1 MAKDQRRPTNDQS
14 IAQPIPELLKAESSR
29 LIYNNFGA
37 PVRAPT
43 LTMPSRGHGKSGAVA
58 EANKAGKTY
67 EGLSRQQL
75 IDLYRVMYTSRRL
88 DDREIVLKR
97 QQKTFFQIS
106 GAGHE
111 AVTAA
116 AGFAMKPSYD
126 WFFPYYRDRA
136 LCLALGTTP
145 DEMLLQA
152 VGAAD
157 DPSSGGRQMPSHW
170 GYKRLNVVTQS
181 SCTGTQILH
190 AVGCA
195 EASRYFMMHPNAG
208 QKARGDYRE
217 FKDVQFHGDEVT
229 YVSLGDGT
237 TSEGEFWE
245 SMNAAANQRLP
256 IVFLVEDNG
265 YAISVPVEV
274 QTAGGNISRLV
285 SGFPNFHFEE
295 IDGTD
300 PVVSYGALSRAVAH
314 CRAGVGPSFVHAH
327 VIRPYS
333 HSLSDDEKLYRPD
346 IERERD
352 AARDP
357 ISRMQL
363 FLIRDGILDEK
374 GINKLEKEVDDGL
387 QAAVDRVLAAPLPQP
402 ETIKQYLYSPDLDPT
417 SPMFD
422 TQVSMGGDARTSNNS
437 VSAGEGASASLSTGV
452 RASTEQGAQEKK
464 AAPKTMADLIN
475 ATLRDEMKRD
485 ERIVIFGEDVAD
497 CSREEYL
504 RQKMVK
510 GKGGVFKLTSGLQ
523 CDFGSDR
530 VFNSPIAEASI
541 AGRAVGMAVRGLKPV
556 AEIQFFDYIWPAM
569 MQLRNELPVMRWRS
583 NGDFSAPCVIRVAIG
598 GYLTGGAIY
607 HSQCGESIFT
617 HTPGMRVIFPSNA
630 LDAAGLLRTA
640 IRCDDPVMFL
650 EHKRLYR
657 ESYGR
662 AAYPGPDY
670 MIPFGKAKIVHPGT
684 DLTVITYGAV
694 VPRALQAVQKL
705 DREAGLKIELIDLRS
720 LNPYDWETI
729 AASVQ
734 KTNRV
739 LVAYEDTLSWGYGA
753 EIAARIADE
762 LFENLD
768 APVKRVAAKDT
779 FIAYQPVLESAILPQ
794 VQDLYLAM
802 KELAEY

>member
-1 MAKDQRRPTNDQS
+1 
-14 IAQPIPELLKAESSR
+14 
-29 LIYNNFGA
+29 
-37 PVRAPT
+37 
-43 LTMPSRGHGKSGAVA
+43 MPNRSHGKSGAVA

-75 IDLYRVMYTSRRL
+75 IEAYRLMYTSRRL
-88 DDREIVLKR
+88 DDREIMLKR
-97 QQKTFFQIS
+97 QQKIFFQIS

-111 AVTAA
+111 AVTVA
-116 AGFAMKPSYD
+116 AGMAMKPGYD

-136 LCLALGTTP
+136 LCLALGATP
-145 DEMLLQA
+145 HEMLLQA
-152 VGAAD
+152 VGAAE

-195 EASRYFMMHPNAG
+195 EASRYLMLHPNAG
-208 QKARGDYRE
+208 QKAQGDYRE
-217 FKDVQFHGDEVT
+217 FKDVEFHGDEVT

-245 SMNAAANQRLP
+245 AMNSSANLRLP

-300 PVVSYGALSRAVAH
+300 PVVSYGAMSRAVAH
-314 CRAGVGPSFVHAH
+314 CRAGIGPSFIHAH

-346 IERERD
+346 IERQRD

-357 ISRMQL
+357 ISRMQM
-363 FLIRDGILDEK
+363 FLIREGVLDEK
-374 GINKLEKEVDDGL
+374 GINRLEKDVDDSL
-387 QAAVDRVLAAPLPQP
+387 QAAVDQALAAALPQP
-402 ETIKQYLYSPDLDPT
+402 ETVKQYLYSPDLDPT
-417 SPMFD
+417 SSAFEA
-422 TQVSMGGDARTSNNS
+422 QVSNGTGGD
-437 VSAGEGASASLSTGV
+437 ASASLSTSA
-452 RASTEQGAQEKK
+452 RTSTDTGNEKK
-464 AAPKTMADLIN
+464 PAAKTMADLIN

-504 RQKMVK
+504 RQKLVK

-523 CDFGSDR
+523 CDFGSER

-541 AGRAVGMAVRGLKPV
+541 VGRAVGIAVRGLKPV
-556 AEIQFFDYIWPAM
+556 VEIQFFDYIWPAM

-583 NGDFSAPCVIRVAIG
+583 NGAFSAPCVVRVAIG

-640 IRCDDPVMFL
+640 VRCDDPVLFL

-662 AAYPGPDY
+662 AAYPGPEY
-670 MIPFGKAKIVHPGT
+670 MIPFGKAKVVHPGT

-694 VPRALQAVQKL
+694 VPRALQAVQRL
-705 DREAGLKIELIDLRS
+705 GREQGIKIELIDLRS

-729 AASVQ
+729 AASVA

-739 LVAYEDTLSWGYGA
+739 VVAYEDTLSWGYGA

-762 LFENLD
+762 LFEHLD

-779 FIAYQPVLESAILPQ
+779 FVAYQPVLESAILPQ

>member
-1 MAKDQRRPTNDQS
+1 M
-14 IAQPIPELLKAESSR
+14 
-29 LIYNNFGA
+29 
-37 PVRAPT
+37 

-88 DDREIVLKR
+88 DDREIMLKR

-116 AGFAMKPSYD
+116 AGFAMKPGYD

-208 QKARGDYRE
+208 QKASGDYRE

-245 SMNAAANQRLP
+245 SMNAAANLRLP
-256 IVFLVEDNG
+256 IVFLIEDNG

-387 QAAVDRVLAAPLPQP
+387 QVAVDRVLAAPLPRP
-402 ETIKQYLYSPDLDPT
+402 ETIKQFLYSPDLDPT
-417 SPMFD
+417 SSAFD
-422 TQVSMGGDARTSNNS
+422 TQVSTSGD
-437 VSAGEGASASLSTGV
+437 ASASLSTGA

-464 AAPKTMADLIN
+464 PAAKTMADLIN

-485 ERIVIFGEDVAD
+485 ERVVIFGEDVAD

-670 MIPFGKAKIVHPGT
+670 MIPFGKAKIVHPGA
-684 DLTVITYGAV
+684 DLTVVTYGAV

-729 AASVQ
+729 AASVK

-739 LVAYEDTLSWGYGA
+739 IVAYEDTLSWGYGA

>member
-1 MAKDQRRPTNDQS
+1 
-14 IAQPIPELLKAESSR
+14 LLTAESSR
-29 LIYNNFGA
+29 LIYNYFGA
-37 PVRAPT
+37 RLLAPP

-88 DDREIVLKR
+88 DDREIMLKR
-97 QQKTFFQIS
+97 QQKIFFQIS

-116 AGFAMKPSYD
+116 AGFAMKPGYD

-190 AVGCA
+190 AIGCA

-208 QKARGDYRE
+208 QKATGDYRE

-245 SMNAAANQRLP
+245 SMNAAANLRLP

-300 PVVSYGALSRAVAH
+300 PVVSYGAMARAVAH

-357 ISRMQL
+357 ISRIQL

-387 QAAVDRVLAAPLPQP
+387 QAAVDRVLAASPPQP
-402 ETIKQYLYSPDLDPT
+402 ETIKQYLYSPDVDPT
-417 SPMFD
+417 SAQFD
-422 TQVSMGGDARTSNNS
+422 TQVA
-437 VSAGEGASASLSTGV
+437 VAEQPAS
-452 RASTEQGAQEKK
+452 EKK
-464 AAPKTMADLIN
+464 SVPKTMADLIN

-670 MIPFGKAKIVHPGT
+670 MIPFGKAKIVHPGS

-705 DREAGLKIELIDLRS
+705 DREQGLKIELIDLRS

-739 LVAYEDTLSWGYGA
+739 IVAYEDTLSWGYGA

-779 FIAYQPVLESAILPQ
+779 FVAYQPVLESAILPQ

>member
-1 MAKDQRRPTNDQS
+1 MPT
-14 IAQPIPELLKAESSR
+14 R
-29 LIYNNFGA
+29 
-37 PVRAPT
+37 T
-43 LTMPSRGHGKSGAVA
+43 HGKSGAVA

-75 IDLYRVMYTSRRL
+75 IEAYRLMYTSRRL
-88 DDREIVLKR
+88 DDREIMLKR
-97 QQKTFFQIS
+97 QQRIFFQIS

-111 AVTAA
+111 AVTVAA
-116 AGFAMKPSYD
+116 ALAMKPGYD
-126 WFFPYYRDRA
+126 WFFPYYRDRG
-136 LCLALGTTP
+136 LCLALGATP
-145 DEMLLQA
+145 YEMLLGA

-170 GYKRLNVVTQS
+170 GFKRLNVVTQS

-195 EASRYFMMHPNAG
+195 EASRYFMLHPNAG
-208 QKARGDYRE
+208 QKAAGDYRE

-245 SMNAAANQRLP
+245 AMNAAANLRLP

-295 IDGTD
+295 VDGTD
-300 PVVSYGALSRAVAH
+300 PVVSYGAMSRAVAH
-314 CRAGVGPSFVHAH
+314 CRAGIGPSFVHAH

-346 IERERD
+346 VERQRD

-357 ISRMQL
+357 ITRMQL
-363 FLIRDGILDEK
+363 FLIREGILDEK
-374 GINKLEKEVDDGL
+374 AINRLEKEVDEGL
-387 QAAVDRVLAAPLPQP
+387 QEAVDRVLAAPLPQP
-402 ETIKQYLYSPDLDPT
+402 ETVTRYLYSPDLDPT
-417 SPMFD
+417 SDGFD
-422 TQVSMGGDARTSNNS
+422 TQADVAQALVNTGEDAHAANS
-437 VSAGEGASASLSTGV
+437 HA
-452 RASTEQGAQEKK
+452 EKK
-464 AAPKTMADLIN
+464 AITKTMADLIN

-504 RQKMVK
+504 KQKMVK
-510 GKGGVFKLTSGLQ
+510 GKGGVFKLTAGLQ

-541 AGRAVGMAVRGLKPV
+541 VGRSVGMAVRGLKPV

-583 NGDFSAPCVIRVAIG
+583 NGAFSAPAVVRVAIG

-617 HTPGMRVIFPSNA
+617 HTPGMRVVFPSNA

-657 ESYGR
+657 ETYGR
-662 AAYPGPDY
+662 AAYPGPDFT
-670 MIPFGKAKIVHPGT
+670 IPFGKARVVHPGT

-694 VPRALQAVQKL
+694 VPRALQAVQRL
-705 DREAGLKIELIDLRS
+705 QREHELHIELIDLRT

-729 AASVQ
+729 AASVT

-753 EIAARIADE
+753 EIAARIAEE
-762 LFENLD
+762 LFEHLD

-779 FIAYQPVLESAILPQ
+779 FIAYQPVLENAILPQ